1 MKTQTTTTAQNA
13 HLADLFLAGRGLYD
27 SPRVNDLLGK
37 LKARKNKLLSQGAT
51 NAKTA
56 LNSLKTVI
64 LYLAPAQQNSKGV
77 NLCPAADTCKAPC
90 LFTAGRGRFNNV
102 QEARI
107 SRTELYIRDRQAFA
121 DLLTKEISKLY
132 AKAQNTGTQIAVR
145 LNGTSDLDFVAIL
158 KNRTGIDILESY
170 GTTLG
175 AGPGLIFYDYT
186 KLIGKVRKYAG
197 SKYTL
202 TFSYQPGNE
211 ADCMEALSL
220 GANVA
225 VVFRKALP
233 ASYFGAEVVNGDKSD
248 IVMLETSGKILGLK
262 AKGPAKK
269 DHSGFVIDP
278 S

>member
-1 MKTQTTTTAQNA
+1 METMITAPATVNA
-13 HLADLFLAGRGLYD
+13 YTNARILELVSKLQAG
-27 SPRVNDLLGK
+27 
-37 LKARKNKLLSQGAT
+37 KNKLLSQGVT

-56 LNSLKTVI
+56 KNELKTVI
-64 LYLAPAQQNSKGV
+64 LYLAPAEQNSKGV

-90 LFTAGRGRFNNV
+90 LFTAGLAGVYSSIINS
-102 QEARI
+102 RI
-107 SRTELYIRDRQAFA
+107 SKSELYVRDRQKFA
-121 DLLTKEISKLY
+121 DLLLKEISKLY

-158 KNRTGIDILESY
+158 KNRTGFDILENY

-225 VVFRKALP
+225 AVFRKTLP
-233 ASYFGAEVVNGDKSD
+233 ASHFGADVVNGDKSD

-269 DHSGFVIDP
+269 DRSGFVID
-278 S
+278 

>member
-1 MKTQTTTTAQNA
+1 METMNATPATVNPYTNA
-13 HLADLFLAGRGLYD
+13 HILELVSKLQAG
-27 SPRVNDLLGK
+27 
-37 LKARKNKLLSQGAT
+37 KNKLLSPGTT

-56 LNSLKTVI
+56 LNSIKTFI
-64 LYLAPAQQNSKGV
+64 LYLAPAQQNSKGI
-77 NLCPAADTCKAPC
+77 NLCPAADSCKNPC
-90 LFTAGRGRFNNV
+90 LFRAGLAGVYSSIINS
-102 QEARI
+102 RI
-107 SRTELYIRDRQAFA
+107 SKTELYVRDRQAFA

-211 ADCMEALSL
+211 AECLEALSL

-225 VVFRKALP
+225 AVFRKALP
-233 ASYFGAEVVNGDKSD
+233 ASYFEAEVVNGDKSD

-262 AKGPAKK
+262 AKGPAKR
-269 DHSGFVIDP
+269 DRSGFVIDP
-278 S
+278 M

>member
-1 MKTQTTTTAQNA
+1 MTPQTTTTATVNPYTNA
-13 HLADLFLAGRGLYD
+13 RILEL
-27 SPRVNDLLGK
+27 VGK
-37 LKARKNKLLSQGAT
+37 LAAAKNKLLSQGVT

-56 LNSLKTVI
+56 KNELKTAI
-64 LYLAPAQQNSKGV
+64 LYLAPAQQNSKGI
-77 NLCPAADTCKAPC
+77 NICPAADSCKVPC
-90 LFTAGRGRFNNV
+90 LFTAGLAGVYSSIINS
-102 QEARI
+102 RI
-107 SRTELYIRDRQAFA
+107 SKTELYVRDRQKFA
-121 DLLTKEISKLY
+121 DLLLKEISKLY

-145 LNGTSDLDFVAIL
+145 LNGTSDLDFIAIL

-211 ADCMEALSL
+211 ADCLEALSL

-225 VVFRKALP
+225 AVFRKALP

-269 DHSGFVIDP
+269 DRSGFVIDP
-278 S
+278 M

>member
-1 MKTQTTTTAQNA
+1 MKTQTATVNPYTNA
-13 HLADLFLAGRGLYD
+13 RILEL
-27 SPRVNDLLGK
+27 VGK
-37 LKARKNKLLSQGAT
+37 LQTGKNKLLSQGVT

-56 LNSLKTVI
+56 KNELKSVI
-64 LYLAPAQQNSKGV
+64 LYLAPAQQNSKGI
-77 NLCPAADTCKAPC
+77 NICPAADKCIAPC
-90 LFTAGRGRFNNV
+90 LFTAGLAGVYSSIINS
-102 QEARI
+102 RI
-107 SRTELYIRDRQAFA
+107 SKTELYVRDRQKFA
-121 DLLTKEISKLY
+121 DLLLKELSKLY

-175 AGPGLIFYDYT
+175 AGPGLIFYDYS

-211 ADCMEALSL
+211 ADCLEALSL

-225 VVFRKALP
+225 AVFRKALP

-269 DHSGFVIDP
+269 DRSGFVIDP
-278 S
+278 M

>member
-1 MKTQTTTTAQNA
+1 MKTMTTAPDTVDAYTNA
-13 HLADLFLAGRGLYD
+13 RVLELVTKLQAG
-27 SPRVNDLLGK
+27 
-37 LKARKNKLLSQGAT
+37 KNKLLSQGVT

-56 LNSLKTVI
+56 KNELKTVI

-90 LFTAGRGRFNNV
+90 LFTAGLAGVYSSIINS
-102 QEARI
+102 RI
-107 SRTELYIRDRQAFA
+107 SKSELYVRDRQKFA
-121 DLLTKEISKLY
+121 DLLLKEISKLY

-158 KNRTGIDILESY
+158 KNRTGIDILENY

-211 ADCMEALSL
+211 TDCMEALSL

-225 VVFRKALP
+225 AVFRKTLP
-233 ASYFGAEVVNGDKSD
+233 ASYFGAEVVNGDASD
-248 IVMLETSGKILGLK
+248 IIMLEKTGKVLGLK

-269 DHSGFVIDP
+269 DRSGFVID
-278 S
+278 

>member
-1 MKTQTTTTAQNA
+1 MNTTATAPNKA
-13 HLADLFLAGRGLYD
+13 HLSNLFLAGRGLYD

-77 NLCPAADTCKAPC
+77 NICPAADTCKAPC

-121 DLLTKEISKLY
+121 DLLTKELSKLY
-132 AKAQNTGTQIAVR
+132 AKAQNTNTQIAVR

-175 AGPGLIFYDYT
+175 AGPGLIFYDYSD
-186 KLIGKVRKYAG
+186 RK
-197 SKYTL
+197 S
-202 TFSYQPGNE
+202 
-211 ADCMEALSL
+211 
-220 GANVA
+220 
-225 VVFRKALP
+225 VV
-233 ASYFGAEVVNGDKSD
+233 
-248 IVMLETSGKILGLK
+248 
-262 AKGPAKK
+262 
-269 DHSGFVIDP
+269 
-278 S
+278 

>member
-1 MKTQTTTTAQNA
+1 MKTTTAPAPVDVYSNDRILELVSK
-13 HLADLFLAGRGLYD
+13 LAA
-27 SPRVNDLLGK
+27 
-37 LKARKNKLLSQGAT
+37 AKNKLLSQGVT

-56 LNSLKTVI
+56 KNELKTAI
-64 LYLAPAQQNSKGV
+64 LYLAPAQQNSKGI
-77 NLCPAADTCKAPC
+77 NICPAADACKVPC
-90 LFTAGRGRFNNV
+90 LFTAGLAGVYSSIINS
-102 QEARI
+102 RI
-107 SRTELYIRDRQAFA
+107 SKTELYVRDRQKFA
-121 DLLTKEISKLY
+121 DLLLKEISKLY
-132 AKAQNTGTQIAVR
+132 AKAQNTGAQIAVR
-145 LNGTSDLDFVAIL
+145 LNGTSDLDFIAIL
-158 KNRTGIDILESY
+158 KNRTGIDILDSY

-211 ADCMEALSL
+211 ADCLEALSL

-225 VVFRKALP
+225 AVFRKALP

-248 IVMLETSGKILGLK
+248 IVMLQESGKILGLK

-269 DHSGFVIDP
+269 DQSGFVID
-278 S
+278 